1 MTLTALFHSLHTAL
15 PITVRRDMQ
24 THTKTHTCTL
34 HNTTP
39 AVSRMSAQLGQF

>member
-15 PITVRRDMQ
+15 TVTARRDMH
-24 THTKTHTCTL
+24 THKTDICTH